1 MDALI
6 PKHHLLRK
14 IDQHVSFGFIKALTA
29 KKYCPSNGRPSID
42 PEIFFRLMIIS
53 YLYNIN
59 SDRQLCEEL
68 HYNLAYRWFCKLSL
82 GDKVPDHSSL
92 TRIRDRL
99 GLDLFKA
106 FFDEIIQ
113 QCQERNLIKGKR
125 IMTDGTLIEAN
136 ASLDLL
142 RLKENRADQSN
153 YLPISNKAPETIK
166 KVYLPLSN
174 QTHLSTTDPEA
185 TLAKKEGAAR
195 KLRYKAHLSIDADS
209 RVILLIQATTGACH
223 ESQIYIKHIKT
234 LSRERNL
241 TLEETIADRAYG
253 TGEILQAIT
262 QHKITPYIPLLTDRA
277 GTTLAQST
285 EGFIFEE
292 ENNRYQCPAGLYLLP
307 YTKTT
312 DRRIMYRSRSKDCRS
327 CSLAAQCSAY
337 RMKHS
342 HMRYI
347 RRNKHQALFEE
358 TLARMKTQ
366 IFNERLI
373 ERFWKIEGIIGEAK
387 NLHGLGRAKY
397 RGLQKMQI
405 QAYLSA
411 SILNVKRL
419 IQAFL
424 LIFFCSLIAQRQLKF
439 RYCSKLRAR
448 SSLKYTFSTG

>member
-1 MDALI
+1 MQGSYQFNPQAFVCIDMDALI
-6 PKHHLLRK
+6 PAHHLLRK
-14 IDQHVSFGFIKALTA
+14 IDRYVSFDFVKTLTA
-29 KKYCPSNGRPSID
+29 SKYCLSNGRPSID

-82 GDKVPDHSSL
+82 SDKVPDHSSL

-106 FFDEIIQ
+106 FFDEIIR
-113 QCQERNLIKGKR
+113 QCQAKNLIKGKR

-136 ASLDLL
+136 ASLDS
-142 RLKENRADQSN
+142 LKVRENMGDESN
-153 YLPISNKAPETIK
+153 RLPILNKSTESAK

-174 QTHLSTTDPEA
+174 ETHLSTSDPEA

-223 ESQIYIKHIKT
+223 ESQIYIDHVKT
-234 LSRERNL
+234 LSHERNL

-253 TGEILQAIT
+253 TGEILQAIA
-262 QHKITPYIPLLTDRA
+262 QQKITPYIPLFTDKA
-277 GTTLAQST
+277 GTTLAQSA
-285 EGFIFEE
+285 EGFVFEE
-292 ENNRYQCPAGLYLLP
+292 ENNRYQCPSGLYLLP
-307 YTKTT
+307 YIKTT

-327 CSLAAQCSAY
+327 CTLATQCSAY

-358 TLARMKTQ
+358 TLARMKTP

-387 NLHGLGRAKY
+387 NLHGLARAKY

-411 SILNVKRL
+411 SILNIKRL

-424 LIFFCSLIAQRQLKF
+424 LMFYYSLIAPYQLKF
-439 RYCSKLRAR
+439 KHC
-448 SSLKYTFSTG
+448 